1 MGSQLFDQVAR
12 APMELT
18 DDIRDGG
25 VHDCTDDEASVED
38 ASAKSGQEEGGKRV
52 KGRKIRIRDE
62 DPEPEEAVAVQ
73 EGEGKTAED
82 EKNEKQ
88 ERKDK
93 KKKKKK
99 REAVEAATENA
110 LEAGDDDDLVLVPAS
125 KTPPIRP
132 SRKAAQ
138 DAEQVDVGCL

>member
-1 MGSQLFDQVAR
+1 MGSQFLDQVAR

-18 DDIRDGG
+18 DDIGDGG
-25 VHDCTDDEASVED
+25 ALECTDDEASVED

-110 LEAGDDDDLVLVPAS
+110 LEAGDDDDLLLVN
-125 KTPPIRP
+125 TPPIRP
-132 SRKAAQ
+132 SRKAALE
-138 DAEQVDVGCL
+138 AEQVHVGCL

>member
-1 MGSQLFDQVAR
+1 MGSQFFEQVAR

-25 VHDCTDDEASVED
+25 AHECTDDEASVED

-110 LEAGDDDDLVLVPAS
+110 LEAGDDDDLVLVRAS
-125 KTPPIRP
+125 IAPPNRP

-138 DAEQVDVGCL
+138 EAEQVDVRCL

>member
-1 MGSQLFDQVAR
+1 MGSQFLDQVAR

-18 DDIRDGG
+18 DDIGDGG
-25 VHDCTDDEASVED
+25 ALECTDDEASVED

-99 REAVEAATENA
+99 REAIEAATENA

>member
-1 MGSQLFDQVAR
+1 
-12 APMELT
+12 MELT

-93 KKKKKK
+93 KKKKKQK

-110 LEAGDDDDLVLVPAS
+110 LEAGDDDDLLLVRAS
-125 KTPPIRP
+125 NTPPIRP
-132 SRKAAQ
+132 SRKAALE
-138 DAEQVDVGCL
+138 AEQVHVGCL